1 MATISLPR
9 LAKAVVNETV
19 RTTPRL
25 QVGKVY
31 GDSEGVQWKLVTR
44 DRCPYADGCEPER
57 YQAHGTAGVW
67 CFIWRVS
74 NHPEFVLSEWMPER
88 LMIDLLSKGE

>member
-1 MATISLPR
+1 MAIISLPR
-9 LAKAVVNETV
+9 LAKVVADEVV

-44 DRCPYADGCEPER
+44 DRCPYVTAPER
-57 YQAHGTAGVW
+57 YQAYGTAGAWVYL
-67 CFIWRVS
+67 WRVS
-74 NHPEFVLSEWMPER
+74 NHPEFVLSEWLPER
-88 LMIDLLSKGE
+88 LMIDLLSRGE